1 MREWV
6 ERLMGLGPEWR
17 IERVDEDSE
26 RQEARSRYTAAFESL
41 VVGWLREASVLAAA
55 CAGAV
60 GRRWTR
66 RPRRRGRPPPCVR
79 SKACWFVEALGVV
92 ALSLFVSGTPLR
104 AQDVLSLPVADQPLE
119 ADLQNVYRIG
129 GADGEAWE
137 SFGSID
143 GLAFDSEGRL
153 HLFDGTSLQI
163 VVVDP
168 EGGFVRMVG
177 KKGEGPGEFTSAAGA
192 SFTVLRSGRVVVYE
206 MVRRTFHVFGPAGD
220 FESTVPLPSDGSF
233 LVRIPGLQTTA
244 GGDVISTGAVGRF
257 MRDEDGPSSETAAFV
272 ERFVLAGEEAVSEAV
287 VEAWRPDG
295 ELALAPE
302 LFAGTLP
309 DGGVAFSD
317 SSAYAIKIAASG
329 NANAVSRVLA
339 RPFRPG
345 AVTDRIRDAHR
356 EDLLA
361 QADQMERSAERAGL
375 SGLAAIGVNFVRQ
388 EAEDAEFYHEFPV
401 VGGLKTGWD
410 GAIWVQRNGD
420 LPGEEGPIDI
430 LTADGRYVGTMAPG
444 SLAMPDA
451 FGPEGLLAFEEADE
465 FDVPVVVVRR
475 LPPEFSG
482 HGGGRSRG
490 GEATICRS
498 YGPTR

>member
-41 VVGWLREASVLAAA
+41 VIGWLREASVLAAA

-79 SKACWFVEALGVV
+79 SKACWSVEALGAV

-475 LPPEFSG
+475 LPPEFLKPP
-482 HGGGRSRG
+482 SRQ
-490 GEATICRS
+490 
-498 YGPTR
+498 